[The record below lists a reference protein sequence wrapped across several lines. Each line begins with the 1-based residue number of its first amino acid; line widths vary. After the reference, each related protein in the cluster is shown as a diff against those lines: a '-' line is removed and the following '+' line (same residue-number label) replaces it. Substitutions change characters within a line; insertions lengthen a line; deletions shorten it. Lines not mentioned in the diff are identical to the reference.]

1 MPSTPSPTNFRYCR
15 TSCSCFVY
23 QALQLSERIPDRSA
37 FCCDYLFAP
46 FVVFVKTHDF
56 SFSLIHDFVVNLP
69 PRGLLGSNHTTNLYY
84 MQISVVALSAKWPL
98 EIDKKAFSY
107 GLIYV
112 ESGRLGR
119 KFNKKKMFFK
129 FFFYFVVLFRGI
141 VYICRENY
149 KPK

>member
-119 KFNKKKMFFK
+119 KINKKEK
-129 FFFYFVVLFRGI
+129 FFLIFLLFCCFIRWNGI
-141 VYICRENY
+141 HLSR
-149 KPK
+149 KL

>member
-1 MPSTPSPTNFRYCR
+1 MPSRPSPTNFRYCR

-46 FVVFVKTHDF
+46 FIIFVKTHDF
-56 SFSLIHDFVVNLP
+56 SFSLIHNFVVNLP

-84 MQISVVALSAKWPL
+84 MQISVVALSSKRPL
-98 EIDKKAFSY
+98 EIDKNAFSY

-119 KFNKKKMFFK
+119 KFNKKRCFFN
-129 FFFYFVVLFRGI
+129 FSFILLFYSV
-141 VYICRENY
+141 E
-149 KPK
+149 

>member
-46 FVVFVKTHDF
+46 FIIFVKTHDF
-56 SFSLIHDFVVNLP
+56 SFSLIHNFVVNLP
-69 PRGLLGSNHTTNLYY
+69 RGGLLGSNHTTNLYY
-84 MQISVVALSAKWPL
+84 MQISVVALSSKRPL
-98 EIDKKAFSY
+98 EIDKNAFSY

-119 KFNKKKMFFK
+119 KFNKKRCFLIFL
-129 FFFYFVVLFRGI
+129 LFCCFIPWNSIHLSR
-141 VYICRENY
+141 
-149 KPK
+149 KL

>member
-56 SFSLIHDFVVNLP
+56 SFSLIHNFVVNLP

-84 MQISVVALSAKWPL
+84 MQISVVALSSKRPL
-98 EIDKKAFSY
+98 EIDKNAFSY

-119 KFNKKKMFFK
+119 KFNKKKMFF
-129 FFFYFVVLFRGI
+129 
-141 VYICRENY
+141 
-149 KPK
+149 

>member
-46 FVVFVKTHDF
+46 FIIFVKTHDF
-56 SFSLIHDFVVNLP
+56 SFSLIHNFVVNLP

-84 MQISVVALSAKWPL
+84 MQISVVALSSKRPL
-98 EIDKKAFSY
+98 EIDKNAFSY

-119 KFNKKKMFFK
+119 KFNKKKMFF
-129 FFFYFVVLFRGI
+129 
-141 VYICRENY
+141 
-149 KPK
+149 

>member
-37 FCCDYLFAP
+37 FCCYYLFAP

-56 SFSLIHDFVVNLP
+56 SFSLIHNFVVNLP
-69 PRGLLGSNHTTNLYY
+69 RWDFWVLITR
-84 MQISVVALSAKWPL
+84 QIYIICNFPVMVLSSKRPL

-119 KFNKKKMFFK
+119 KFNKKKMFF
-129 FFFYFVVLFRGI
+129 
-141 VYICRENY
+141 
-149 KPK
+149 

>member
-46 FVVFVKTHDF
+46 FIIFVKTHDF
-56 SFSLIHDFVVNLP
+56 SFSLIHNFVVNLP

-84 MQISVVALSAKWPL
+84 MQISVVALSSKRPL
-98 EIDKKAFSY
+98 EIDKNAFSY

-119 KFNKKKMFFK
+119 KFNKKKMFFN
-129 FFFYFVVLFRGI
+129 FSFILLFYSV
-141 VYICRENY
+141 E
-149 KPK
+149 

>member
-46 FVVFVKTHDF
+46 FIIFVKTHDF
-56 SFSLIHDFVVNLP
+56 SFSLIHNFVVNLP

-84 MQISVVALSAKWPL
+84 MQISVVALSSKRPL
-98 EIDKKAFSY
+98 EIDKNAFSY

-119 KFNKKKMFFK
+119 KFNKKRCFFN
-129 FFFYFVVLFRGI
+129 FSFILLFYSV
-141 VYICRENY
+141 E
-149 KPK
+149 

>member
-23 QALQLSERIPDRSA
+23 QAIQLSERIPDRSA
-37 FCCDYLFAP
+37 FCCYYLFAP

-56 SFSLIHDFVVNLP
+56 SFSLIHNFVVNLP
-69 PRGLLGSNHTTNLYY
+69 PLGLLGSNHTTNLYY
-84 MQISVVALSAKWPL
+84 MQISVIALSAKRPL

-119 KFNKKKMFFK
+119 KFNKKKDVFLIFL
-129 FFFYFVVLFRGI
+129 LFCCFIPWNSIHLSR
-141 VYICRENY
+141 
-149 KPK
+149 KL

>member
-15 TSCSCFVY
+15 TSCSCFVC

-46 FVVFVKTHDF
+46 FIIFFKTHDF
-56 SFSLIHDFVVNLP
+56 SFSLIHKFVVNLP
-69 PRGLLGSNHTTNLYY
+69 PLGLLGSNHTTNLYY
-84 MQISVVALSAKWPL
+84 MQISVIALSAKRPL

-119 KFNKKKMFFK
+119 KFNKKKMFF
-129 FFFYFVVLFRGI
+129 
-141 VYICRENY
+141 
-149 KPK
+149 

>member
-56 SFSLIHDFVVNLP
+56 SFSLIHNFVVNLP
-69 PRGLLGSNHTTNLYY
+69 SRGLLGSNRTTNLYY
-84 MQISVVALSAKWPL
+84 MQISVIALSAKWPL
-98 EIDKKAFSY
+98 EIDKKAFSC

-119 KFNKKKMFFK
+119 KFNKKKMFF
-129 FFFYFVVLFRGI
+129 
-141 VYICRENY
+141 
-149 KPK
+149 

>member
-46 FVVFVKTHDF
+46 FIIFFKTHDF
-56 SFSLIHDFVVNLP
+56 SFSLIHNFVVNLL

-84 MQISVVALSAKWPL
+84 MQISVIALSAERPL

-119 KFNKKKMFFK
+119 KFNKKKMFF
-129 FFFYFVVLFRGI
+129 
-141 VYICRENY
+141 
-149 KPK
+149 

>member
-56 SFSLIHDFVVNLP
+56 SFSLIHNFVVNLP

-84 MQISVVALSAKWPL
+84 MQISVVALSAKRPL

-119 KFNKKKMFFK
+119 KFNKKRCFFN
-129 FFFYFVVLFRGI
+129 FSFILLFYSV
-141 VYICRENY
+141 E
-149 KPK
+149 

>member
-46 FVVFVKTHDF
+46 FIIFFKTHDF
-56 SFSLIHDFVVNLP
+56 SFSLIHNFVVNLP

-84 MQISVVALSAKWPL
+84 MQISVVALSAKRPL

-119 KFNKKKMFFK
+119 KFNKKKMFF
-129 FFFYFVVLFRGI
+129 
-141 VYICRENY
+141 
-149 KPK
+149 